1 MINET
6 ETKGEQLERMFNE
19 KTGQKFDVVYNK
31 FRVKLVWFLWN
42 MSKDEVLAEEVADE
56 AFVDALM
63 KIEQYN
69 NEKGVFSTWLFSI
82 ARNLMLSKLNAKKK
96 FSSLEEDHDGAT
108 IGDFLY
114 AEDYTG
120 EIKEET
126 ITEKKAKLIIKEI
139 SLLPQK
145 YAIIITMVDLD
156 GMSYQDIA
164 DYLEL
169 NINTVKSRI
178 KKGRELLVDKVKDT
192 FKEIDKQML

>member
-6 ETKGEQLERMFNE
+6 ETKGERLAEMFYE
-19 KTGQKFDVVYNK
+19 KTGQKFDVVFNK
-31 FRVKLVWFLWN
+31 FRVKLVWFLMK

-56 AFVDALM
+56 SFVDAFM

-82 ARNLMLSKLNAKKK
+82 ARNLMLSKLNNKKK

-126 ITEKKAKLIIKEI
+126 LTEKKAKIMIKEI

-145 YAIIITMVDLD
+145 YALIITMVDLD
-156 GMSYQDIA
+156 GMQYQDIA

-178 KKGRELLVDKVKDT
+178 KKGRELLVDKVKDR
-192 FKEIDKQML
+192 FKELEKEML

>member
-69 NEKGVFSTWLFSI
+69 NEKGFFSTWLFSI

>member
-6 ETKGEQLERMFNE
+6 ETKGEKLEKMFNE

-31 FRVKLVWFLWN
+31 FRVKLVWFLRK
-42 MSKDEVLAEEVADE
+42 MSNDEVLAEEVADE

-178 KKGRELLVDKVKDT
+178 KKGRELLVDKVKDS

>member
-19 KTGQKFDVVYNK
+19 KTGQKFDVVYHK

-82 ARNLMLSKLNAKKK
+82 ARNLMLSKLKSKKK

>member
-6 ETKGEQLERMFNE
+6 ETKGEKLEKMFNE

-82 ARNLMLSKLNAKKK
+82 ARNLMLSKLNSKKK

-178 KKGRELLVDKVKDT
+178 KKGRELLVDKTRVR
-192 FKEIDKQML
+192 FKELEKEML